1 MSHKSPKEMLFN
13 IAFAKALRNI
23 YKVGLFTRL
32 DNLQNLSE
40 WLSYS
45 ASINSM
51 KKQIKAVFA
60 LCTIQAHYVSVYQG
74 HIYSHFFPECVL
86 MVLGWFSVVAVV
98 PCALWCSQWGCPCF
112 RCCGSRGM
120 GQAAFLSSLLT
131 AAAVLADGVEGWLS
145 F

>member
-74 HIYSHFFPECVL
+74 HIYSHFFSWVCFNGIGV
-86 MVLGWFSVVAVV
+86 VFSGSCGAVCFVVQ
-98 PCALWCSQWGCPCF
+98 PMGCPCF